1 VAAQVVSSES
11 VKRVVSK
18 DLDEA
23 SREVAPESHSE
34 ALFDIGEKYFHG
46 DGLPQ
51 DYKEGVKWLRPAAEQ
66 WHFMSQMY
74 LGTMYA
80 RGDLGVLRNLVQSY
94 LLFCVAATQEG

>member
-1 VAAQVVSSES
+1 VAAQIVSSES

-51 DYKEGVKWLRPAAEQ
+51 DYKATDLAVERREYVASLMNPAQIAELQRRAGAFKAKDIIPAKPAA
-66 WHFMSQMY
+66 
-74 LGTMYA
+74 
-80 RGDLGVLRNLVQSY
+80 RNVL
-94 LLFCVAATQEG
+94 CCA